1 MFGCAKLFKTTK
13 LATQEKCDAKLQL
26 TCNPNLLQI
35 YTTPIYPLQT
45 PVFELVYL
53 VFVLKHLVRIY
64 PGIEVLLLS
73 LFRSVKAEDA
83 GKYEC
88 QVSTEPKLSHFVH
101 LTVIGK

>member
-1 MFGCAKLFKTTK
+1 M
-13 LATQEKCDAKLQL
+13 
-26 TCNPNLLQI
+26 
-35 YTTPIYPLQT
+35 YPLST
-45 PVFELVYL
+45 KVFERVYL
-53 VFVLKHLVRIY
+53 IFVLKHLFIIY
-64 PGIEVLLLS
+64 HIIKPCLLS